1 MTPIQPKFGVFNK
14 IYIVRKI
21 INTVIAVVILV
32 GAVFYAQHLIESNE
46 RVKPPVKKIIKTCL
60 FVLQDKKLTSYGLM
74 ALYFHGL

>member
-32 GAVFYAQHLIESNE
+32 GAVFYAQHLIESN
-46 RVKPPVKKIIKTCL
+46 
-60 FVLQDKKLTSYGLM
+60 
-74 ALYFHGL
+74 